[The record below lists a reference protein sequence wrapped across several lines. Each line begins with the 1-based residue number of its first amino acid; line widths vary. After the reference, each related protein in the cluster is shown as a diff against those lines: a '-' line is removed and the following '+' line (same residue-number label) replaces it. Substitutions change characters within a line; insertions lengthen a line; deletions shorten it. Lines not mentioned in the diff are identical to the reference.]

1 MISKKFKNILILSVS
16 SLFQI
21 LCFDVGFIVY
31 FIIYILL
38 QYALHVIY
46 QLYTQIHL

>member
-21 LCFDVGFIVY
+21 LCFDVGFTVY